1 MTHQITKRFMEF
13 LIITSLINVVYFSVM
28 IPWMFF
34 IVGVEGEKFNTWLW
48 QGFIIDLALGYP
60 AGKLLLH
67 FKDKIHSFCRLGV
80 IDG

>member
-1 MTHQITKRFMEF
+1 MSQIGKRLVEF
-13 LIITSLINVVYFSVM
+13 LIITSLLNAVYFTVM
-28 IPWMFF
+28 IPW
-34 IVGVEGEKFNTWLW
+34 IILVVGIEGEQFKTWLW

-67 FKDKIHSFCRLGV
+67 FKDKIHSLCKLGG

>member
-1 MTHQITKRFMEF
+1 MSQIGKRLIEF
-13 LIITSLINVVYFSVM
+13 LIITSLLNAVYFTVM
-28 IPWMFF
+28 IPW
-34 IVGVEGEKFNTWLW
+34 IILVVGIEGEQFKTWLW

-67 FKDKIHSFCRLGV
+67 FKDKIHSLCKLGG